1 MVVSTEVIYSTKGY
15 RIIII
20 PLLNTVGEKKMS
32 DCGPTLEQFTFI
44 GRAEAYMSTLYGKY
58 Y

>member
-1 MVVSTEVIYSTKGY
+1 MEVIYLTKGY